1 MEIMRNIISAYII
14 IGVALTF
21 VVSERFKEMND
32 GRDMTLIQMIQTAI
46 MWPLVSYIEL
56 KAVKAL

>member
-32 GRDMTLIQMIQTAI
+32 GRDMTPIQMIQTAI